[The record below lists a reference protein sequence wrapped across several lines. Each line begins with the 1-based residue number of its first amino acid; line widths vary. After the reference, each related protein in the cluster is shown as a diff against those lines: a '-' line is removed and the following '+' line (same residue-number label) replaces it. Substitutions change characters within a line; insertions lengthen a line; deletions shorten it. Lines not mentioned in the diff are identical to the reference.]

1 MRRGTFPAMPSPAP
15 PSSSA
20 PVRAAG
26 LVLTLCATVAGAA
39 GAATLSP
46 ASSAPEHETRPVA
59 ATTTVVQDDPQHE
72 ELDARAAAAR
82 ERIARD
88 ETAAANAA
96 RTQQAAVEAA
106 RHAKRVAMWDELA
119 ECETGGNWHNGGDFG
134 GGLGIYVGTWRA
146 YGGRQFAA
154 RPQWASKDQQ
164 IVIAERIATDG
175 YGGWGCA
182 HTLGWVN

>member
-46 ASSAPEHETRPVA
+46 ASSAPEHETPSVA
-59 ATTTVVQDDPQHE
+59 TTTTVVHDDPQHE
-72 ELDARAAAAR
+72 ELDARAAATR
-82 ERIARD
+82 ERIALD
-88 ETAAANAA
+88 EAAAANAA
-96 RTQQAAVEAA
+96 RAQQVAVEAA

-119 ECETGGNWHNGGDFG
+119 QCETGGNWHNGGDFG